1 MQFEITEV
9 TWEDK
14 NGENVPKSHVKNVT
28 LTNSCTKG
36 YNQEPKSFFCL
47 SENTGKIYIT
57 SDLVKAVEN
66 EDVEADMKFKFR
78 INATMTEHPYLL
90 KSLIVTLTLSDVCSP
105 SNAIYK
111 TLQEYVGYTTLSP
124 LNTEEYDI
132 FLYYNLNA
140 SKLTLLTINLNTFS
154 LQPWTRY
161 IRIEDLELGN
171 LTTYLDTKNLLSNT
185 QVRLNLPF
193 HTRSLKIRLHA
204 YQSKNESYSLG
215 FINIEYLQ
223 SSGFILR
230 IVPEFN
236 CTEEAITQYN
246 NWKSL
251 ASTVNCLK
259 DPENYQEYFR
269 ICLSKY
275 YFL

>member
-105 SNAIYK
+105 SNAI
-111 TLQEYVGYTTLSP
+111 
-124 LNTEEYDI
+124 
-132 FLYYNLNA
+132 
-140 SKLTLLTINLNTFS
+140 
-154 LQPWTRY
+154 
-161 IRIEDLELGN
+161 
-171 LTTYLDTKNLLSNT
+171 
-185 QVRLNLPF
+185 
-193 HTRSLKIRLHA
+193 
-204 YQSKNESYSLG
+204 
-215 FINIEYLQ
+215 
-223 SSGFILR
+223 
-230 IVPEFN
+230 
-236 CTEEAITQYN
+236 
-246 NWKSL
+246 
-251 ASTVNCLK
+251 
-259 DPENYQEYFR
+259 
-269 ICLSKY
+269 
-275 YFL
+275 